1 MYCQIFR
8 DSSYVALK
16 VYVRT
21 SPDQANLEETVNR
34 HLSGL
39 STSHPGCFNIR
50 QSLDNFYLHRANGF
64 RHYCIVHEPLHT
76 TISQFQR
83 LHGTARP
90 LPEVL
95 VKYFMQYLLQG
106 LDFLHT
112 EASVAHCGSLFRPI
126 RVQLKSDSFTDIKLS
141 NIMLQ
146 IMDTSVLTA
155 FKEEERTAPTIR
167 KVIDTERTIYQS
179 RELKHPER
187 HAFGLPV
194 LCDFGEARVGRRF
207 SYEEIQPEVYRAPEI
222 LLQMEW
228 NHMVDIWNVACVVSR
243 TESSYMAIR
252 ILTPDVGLGYDSGT
266 VSVRWRRRRRL
277 PQ

>member
-16 VYVRT
+16 VCVRT

-50 QSLDNFYLHRANGF
+50 QSLDDFYLHRANGF

-76 TISQFQR
+76 TMSQFQR

-126 RVQLKSDSFTDIKLS
+126 SSGNLRSENGMTVAGRSLVDQHL
-141 NIMLQ
+141 
-146 IMDTSVLTA
+146 
-155 FKEEERTAPTIR
+155 RTLGRMFVP
-167 KVIDTERTIYQS
+167 S
-179 RELKHPER
+179 PER
-187 HAFGLPV
+187 RGINCLQHPALARMRIPV
-194 LCDFGEARVGRRF
+194 L
-207 SYEEIQPEVYRAPEI
+207 S
-222 LLQMEW
+222 
-228 NHMVDIWNVACVVSR
+228 
-243 TESSYMAIR
+243 
-252 ILTPDVGLGYDSGT
+252 
-266 VSVRWRRRRRL
+266 
-277 PQ
+277 

>member
-76 TISQFQR
+76 TMSQFQR
-83 LHGTARP
+83 LHVTARP

-95 VKYFMQYLLQG
+95 SCNTCFKALTSSILKLQSPI
-106 LDFLHT
+106 
-112 EASVAHCGSLFRPI
+112 AVRSSVPSGSSSSLIPSQISSSRTLCCKLWTPVCSRLSKKKRGQRPPFA
-126 RVQLKSDSFTDIKLS
+126 KSSIPKERFINLESS
-141 NIMLQ
+141 NIPRGMPLACQ
-146 IMDTSVLTA
+146 CFATLVRLES
-155 FKEEERTAPTIR
+155 APDFPTKR
-167 KVIDTERTIYQS
+167 YNPKSTERP
-179 RELKHPER
+179 R
-187 HAFGLPV
+187 
-194 LCDFGEARVGRRF
+194 
-207 SYEEIQPEVYRAPEI
+207 
-222 LLQMEW
+222 
-228 NHMVDIWNVACVVSR
+228 
-243 TESSYMAIR
+243 
-252 ILTPDVGLGYDSGT
+252 
-266 VSVRWRRRRRL
+266 
-277 PQ
+277 

>member
-50 QSLDNFYLHRANGF
+50 QSLDDFYLHRANGF

-126 RVQLKSDSFTDIKLS
+126 SSGNLRS
-141 NIMLQ
+141 
-146 IMDTSVLTA
+146 A
-155 FKEEERTAPTIR
+155 
-167 KVIDTERTIYQS
+167 
-179 RELKHPER
+179 ER
-187 HAFGLPV
+187 HDS
-194 LCDFGEARVGRRF
+194 CWK
-207 SYEEIQPEVYRAPEI
+207 I
-222 LLQMEW
+222 L
-228 NHMVDIWNVACVVSR
+228 
-243 TESSYMAIR
+243 
-252 ILTPDVGLGYDSGT
+252 G
-266 VSVRWRRRRRL
+266 
-277 PQ
+277 